1 MPKNR
6 VDLEKANG
14 STINK
19 ADALDTIKTA
29 VEDIAQETDDLAL
42 IVASLGTANASLAAL
57 GDSLGTM
64 GRRPLYIKTI
74 SESMATGVAILQCD
88 EDTCNATRIRIRYT
102 GLSSGGVLAVGYG
115 MSAPSLFSAV
125 CVLRSF
131 DEFVDD
137 VPPST
142 DIYCILFDE
151 TIDGDYQEAV
161 GGIND
166 YVQVSYYA

>member
-1 MPKNR
+1 MNSSQKSLS
-6 VDLEKANG
+6 DISSKL
-14 STINK
+14 SS
-19 ADALDTIKTA
+19 ALNEI
-29 VEDIAQETDDLAL
+29 I
-42 IVASLGTANASLAAL
+42 ASLGTANASLAAVADAL

>member
-1 MPKNR
+1 MLTLNR
-6 VDLEKANG
+6 IEPIVRSMVDSEAIAAALSEAV
-14 STINK
+14 
-19 ADALDTIKTA
+19 AD
-29 VEDIAQETDDLAL
+29 
-42 IVASLGTANASLAAL
+42 AL

-64 GRRPLYIKTI
+64 GRPLYIKTI
-74 SESMATGVAILQCD
+74 SASMATGAAVLQCD
-88 EDTCNATRIRIRYT
+88 ENTCNATRIRIRYT
-102 GLSSGGVLAVGYG
+102 ALSTPNAVLAVGYG

-137 VPPST
+137 VPPGT
-142 DIYCILFDE
+142 DINCILFGE

-161 GGIND
+161 GGNND

>member
-1 MPKNR
+1 MNSSQKSLS
-6 VDLEKANG
+6 DISSKL
-14 STINK
+14 SS
-19 ADALDTIKTA
+19 ALNEI
-29 VEDIAQETDDLAL
+29 I
-42 IVASLGTANASLAAL
+42 ASLGTANASLAAVADAL

-64 GRRPLYIKTI
+64 GRPLYIKTI
-74 SESMATGVAILQCD
+74 SASMATGFAVLQCD
-88 EDTCNATRIRIRYT
+88 ENTCNATRIRIRYT
-102 GLSSGGVLAVGYG
+102 GLSSWGVLAVGYG

-137 VPPST
+137 VPPGT
-142 DIYCILFDE
+142 DINCILFE
-151 TIDGDYQEAV
+151 ENIDGDYQEAV

>member
-1 MPKNR
+1 MNSSQKSLSEISDKLSSAVNDGIVSIR
-6 VDLEKANG
+6 DSL
-14 STINK
+14 
-19 ADALDTIKTA
+19 DALGD
-29 VEDIAQETDDLAL
+29 
-42 IVASLGTANASLAAL
+42 SLDAL

-64 GRRPLYIKTI
+64 GRPLYIKTI
-74 SESMATGVAILQCD
+74 SASMATGAAILQCD
-88 EDTCNATRIRIRYT
+88 ENTCNATRIRIRYT

-115 MSAPSLFSAV
+115 KSAPNLFSAV

-137 VPPST
+137 VPPGT
-142 DIYCILFDE
+142 DINCILFE
-151 TIDGDYQEAV
+151 ENIDGDYQEAV

>member
-1 MPKNR
+1 M
-6 VDLEKANG
+6 VDGLDVSIDSEAIAAAL
-14 STINK
+14 SEAV
-19 ADALDTIKTA
+19 AD
-29 VEDIAQETDDLAL
+29 
-42 IVASLGTANASLAAL
+42 AL

-64 GRRPLYIKTI
+64 GRPLWIKAI
-74 SESMATGVAILQCD
+74 GASMATGAAAIQCD
-88 EDTCNATRIRIRYT
+88 ENTCNATRIRIRYT
-102 GLSSGGVLAVGYG
+102 ALSTPNAVLAVGYG

-137 VPPST
+137 VPPGT
-142 DIYCILFDE
+142 DINCILFDE

>member
-1 MPKNR
+1 MDSSQKSLSEIS
-6 VDLEKANG
+6 DKLSSA
-14 STINK
+14 I
-19 ADALDTIKTA
+19 
-29 VEDIAQETDDLAL
+29 
-42 IVASLGTANASLAAL
+42 ASLDTANASLAAVADAL

-64 GRRPLYIKTI
+64 GRPLYIKTI
-74 SESMATGVAILQCD
+74 SASMATGAAVLQCD
-88 EDTCNATRIRIRYT
+88 ENTCNATRIRIRYT

-137 VPPST
+137 VPPGT
-142 DIYCILFDE
+142 DINCILFDE

>member
-1 MPKNR
+1 MTR
-6 VDLEKANG
+6 LGLICVG
-14 STINK
+14 SNSETKMNSSQKSLSDISSK
-19 ADALDTIKTA
+19 LSSALNEI
-29 VEDIAQETDDLAL
+29 I
-42 IVASLGTANASLAAL
+42 ASLGTANASLAAVADAL

-64 GRRPLYIKTI
+64 GRPLYVKTI
-74 SESMATGVAILQCD
+74 SASMATGFAVLQCD
-88 EDTCNATRIRIRYT
+88 ENTCNATRIRIRYT
-102 GLSSGGVLAVGYG
+102 ALSTPNAVLAVGYG
-115 MSAPSLFSAV
+115 MSAPNLFSAV

-137 VPPST
+137 VPPGN
-142 DIYCILFDE
+142 DINCILFDE